1 MPASRPEARGD
12 LGIYVHW
19 PFCVRKCPYC
29 DFNVHIRAQ
38 VDDRA
43 WRDALATELAHFAR
57 LMPGRT
63 LGSVYFGGGTPSL
76 MAPDSVAALLDAA
89 AGHFALAPD
98 VEVTL
103 ESNPEDSGRLAGYRA
118 AGVTRLSLG
127 VQSLRDPD
135 LAALGRGHSAAQ
147 AREAVAQA
155 QRLFAATSFDL
166 IYARPGQG
174 PEAWRDEIGE
184 ALALAAG
191 HLSLYQLTFEP
202 GTAFHL
208 ALRRGALAAP
218 GEDTAAAL
226 YELTQ
231 ESCAAAG
238 YSAYEVSSHAVPG
251 QQSRHNLNYWRGGD
265 YVGIGPGAHGRL
277 TLEGQRIATRQS
289 KHPETWLAAVGSAG
303 HGTEAGEVLDRDT
316 VAAEFV
322 MMGLRLVEGVSL
334 PAFEEAVGHPLAEHL
349 AGERLERLVRVG
361 LLALDAA
368 TLRATPRGRP
378 VLDAVIGELLA

>member
-251 QQSRHNLNYWRGGD
+251 PAIAPQPQLLARRRLCRHRPRGPRPADAGGPAHRHAPEQASGDVARGGGLGGTW
-265 YVGIGPGAHGRL
+265 YRGGGGPRPRHGR
-277 TLEGQRIATRQS
+277 GRVRDDG
-289 KHPETWLAAVGSAG
+289 PAAC
-303 HGTEAGEVLDRDT
+303 
-316 VAAEFV
+316 
-322 MMGLRLVEGVSL
+322 
-334 PAFEEAVGHPLAEHL
+334 
-349 AGERLERLVRVG
+349 
-361 LLALDAA
+361 
-368 TLRATPRGRP
+368 
-378 VLDAVIGELLA
+378 